1 MAYLYKRGKVWHMAY
16 QKHGRWVRESANTL
30 YKDVARGL
38 LRQREL
44 QAVKPREPEPV
55 SFVGFA

>member
-1 MAYLYKRGKVWHMAY
+1 MAYLFKRGKVWHMAY
-16 QKHGRWVRESANTL
+16 QNHGRWVRESANTV